1 MSGPAAEKHQ
11 NREAFI
17 GGLDLILEK
26 WESLE
31 EAMEQQRTGYRMRDK
46 YDKLEDEVFFYFDA
60 L

>member
-1 MSGPAAEKHQ
+1 MSGPAAEKRQ
-11 NREAFI
+11 NRGAFI

-46 YDKLEDEVFFYFDA
+46 YGKLEDEVFFDFDA